1 MRVVVDASVAVKW
14 VLPDPAAEADADHAL
29 ELLRRIQSTQVTP
42 LQPPHWLAET
52 AAVISRL
59 HPPVASRAV
68 ELLYA
73 MELSVI
79 DDLEIYQRACNLAE
93 RLNRH
98 VFDTL
103 YHSVALEHDVP
114 LITADDHYYRK
125 ARNLGQLI
133 RLRMIAGLFPS

>member
-14 VLPDPAAEADADHAL
+14 VLSDPAAEVDADRAL
-29 ELLRRIQSTQVTP
+29 ELLRQIRSARVTP
-42 LQPPHWLAET
+42 LQPPHWLAEV

-59 HPPVASRAV
+59 YPDVARRAV

-73 MELSVI
+73 MELPVV
-79 DDLEIYQRACNLAE
+79 DDLEIYSRACDLAE

-103 YHSVALEHDVP
+103 YHAVALEHDLP

-125 ARNLGQLI
+125 ARNLGKLI
-133 RLRMIAGLFPS
+133 RLRMLADL